1 MEKVINFTKSRF
13 IWLTVS
19 ILLIILFW
27 VGTFMQGGFNFG
39 IDFKA
44 GLSQRVEISG
54 ADDISQVKDALSSME
69 ALQVQTV
76 GDAGSN
82 NYIIRVG
89 EDESVDNF
97 QAQAEKEIKDNLETA
112 FGAGSVNVLS
122 TEFVG
127 ARLAGNLSSQTV
139 FLTIVAMA
147 LILIYI
153 WFRFRL
159 NYAVSS
165 IAAIV
170 HDVLFL
176 LGFIGV
182 LQLEFSTATIAAV
195 LTIVGYSLNDTI
207 VIFDRIRENSRI
219 IKDKKFFEVINIS
232 ITQSLRRTLITSLT
246 TFIAV
251 LFIFVIGTGTIKTF
265 ALSLI
270 VGIIV
275 GTYSSI
281 FIAST
286 ILLGWHNA
294 EVKKAKSVSLKAS
307 EKPASEEKTQ
317 QVKKVVNQADVV
329 KQTAEEIAEATA
341 KKKKAKEKKKKKK

>member
-1 MEKVINFTKSRF
+1 MDRVINFTKSRF
-13 IWLTVS
+13 IWMTIS
-19 ILLIILFW
+19 ISLILAFW
-27 VGTFMQGGFNFG
+27 VGTFLQGGFNFG
-39 IDFKA
+39 IDFKS
-44 GLSQRVEISG
+44 GLSQRVEIS
-54 ADDISQVKDALSSME
+54 ADTEIADVKEALIGID

-76 GDAGSN
+76 GDPADN

-89 EDESVDNF
+89 EDESVKNF
-97 QAQAEKEIKDNLETA
+97 QAEAEKQILNKLEAA
-112 FGAGSVNVLS
+112 FGTTSVEVLS

-127 ARLAGNLSSQTV
+127 ARLAGNLSSQTIL
-139 FLTIVAMA
+139 LTLIALS
-147 LILIYI
+147 LILVYI
-153 WFRFRL
+153 WFRFKL

-165 IAAIV
+165 IVAII

-182 LQLEFSTATIAAV
+182 MQLEFSTATIAAV

-207 VIFDRIRENSRI
+207 VIFDRIRENTRI
-219 IKDKKFFEVINIS
+219 VKDKKFMEIINIS
-232 ITQSLRRTLITSLT
+232 ITQSLSRTLVTSLT

-251 LFIFVIGTGTIKTF
+251 LFIFIIGTGAIKIF

-294 EVKKAKSVSLKAS
+294 EVKKVKSAALSATVKEPVETKSVS
-307 EKPASEEKTQ
+307 EKTAEQ
-317 QVKKVVNQADVV
+317 NLNLA
-329 KQTAEEIAEATA
+329 KQSAEEIAEATA
-341 KKKKAKEKKKKKK
+341 RKKKAKDKKKKKK